1 MNISQSI
8 RCGRRILG
16 GLSIVLAGVLLSVSA
31 FAAPAP
37 IKVGVLIPLSGTF
50 AVPGEGV
57 LNGLRLAIDD
67 NGGTLGGREVQYE
80 IIDSEADPSRGV
92 ANMQRLVSGANV
104 DVVVGPVHSGVAL
117 AAIKVARES
126 GVPLLIPN
134 AGLDVAT
141 RQMCAPNIFRT
152 SFSNW
157 QPGYAMGQAAA
168 QQGIKEAVAMTW
180 RYGAGQ
186 ESVAGFKQG
195 FEEGGGIILKEIYV
209 PFPSVEFQSQ
219 LTEIAS
225 IDPEVV
231 YTFFAGGG
239 AVKFVK
245 DYAAAGLKDSVPL
258 IGAGFLT
265 DGTLEA
271 QGSSAEGI
279 QTTLHYASGL
289 DNPANKKF
297 QAAYRAKHGEDGDVY
312 AVHGYDAGMILAK
325 ALNQVQGNTKDR
337 AALTKAIASIK
348 VDSPRGEWSFS
359 AAHNPIQD
367 MYLRVVRNGEN
378 VVTGVAVKALND
390 PATGCNMAP

>member
-8 RCGRRILG
+8 RYGRRILG

-37 IKVGVLIPLSGTF
+37 IKVGVLVPLSGTF
-50 AVPGEGV
+50 TVPGEGV

-80 IIDSEADPSRGV
+80 IIDSEANPGRGV

-126 GVPLLIPN
+126 GMTLLIPN

-141 RQMCAPNIFRT
+141 RQMCASNIFRT

-157 QPGYAMGQAAA
+157 QPGYGMGQAAA
-168 QQGIKEAVAMTW
+168 KQGIKEAVTMAW
-180 RYGAGQ
+180 RYGAGE

-195 FEEGGGIILKEIYV
+195 FEEGGGKIIKEIYV

-219 LTEIAS
+219 FTEIAS

-239 AVKFVK
+239 AVKFVR

-265 DGTLEA
+265 DGTLAA
-271 QGSSAEGI
+271 QGDSAEGI
-279 QTTLHYASGL
+279 QTALHYASGL

-297 QAAYRAKHGEDGDVY
+297 QAAYRAKHGGEGDVY
-312 AVHGYDAGMILAK
+312 AVHGYDAGLILAQ
-325 ALNQVQGNTKDR
+325 ALDQVQGNTEDR
-337 AALTKAIASIK
+337 AALNKAIASAK
-348 VDSPRGEWSFS
+348 VDSPRGEWAFS
-359 AAHNPIQD
+359 AAHNPVQD

-378 VVTGVAVKALND
+378 VVTGVAVKALDD
-390 PATGCNMAP
+390 PATGCKM